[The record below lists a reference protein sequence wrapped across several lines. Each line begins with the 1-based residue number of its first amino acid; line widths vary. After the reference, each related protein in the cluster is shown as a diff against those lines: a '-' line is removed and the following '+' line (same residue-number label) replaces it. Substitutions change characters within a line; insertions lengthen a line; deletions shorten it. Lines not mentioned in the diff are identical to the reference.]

1 MMWTYSVFA
10 AWLTGVCLIL
20 AALLL
25 STAGA

>member
-1 MMWTYSVFA
+1 MIWTLTVGM

-20 AALLL
+20 AALLV

>member
-1 MMWTYSVFA
+1 MIWIFTVGM

-20 AALLL
+20 AALLD

>member
-1 MMWTYSVFA
+1 MIWTYSVLV

>member
-1 MMWTYSVFA
+1 MTWIYSVVV

>member
-1 MMWTYSVFA
+1 MIWTYSVVV

>member
-1 MMWTYSVFA
+1 MIWTFTVGV
-10 AWLTGVCLIL
+10 AWITGVCLIL

>member
-1 MMWTYSVFA
+1 MIWTFTVGA

>member
-1 MMWTYSVFA
+1 MIWTFTVGV

-20 AALLL
+20 AALLV

>member
-1 MMWTYSVFA
+1 MIWIFTVGM

-20 AALLL
+20 AALLV